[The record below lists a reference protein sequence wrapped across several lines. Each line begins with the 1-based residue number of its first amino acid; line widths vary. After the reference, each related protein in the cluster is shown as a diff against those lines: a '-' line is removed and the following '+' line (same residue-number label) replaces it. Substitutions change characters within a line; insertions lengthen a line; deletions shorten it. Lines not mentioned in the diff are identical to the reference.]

1 MLTPIGS
8 KSLAKPIYDK
18 ESVLYQPESSSKG
31 NHNVEIR
38 PVARIIIADLA
49 IVKAGS
55 NAGCNKCQATA
66 MLPGYK
72 NKKLIWFF
80 NAELTG

>member
-38 PVARIIIADLA
+38 PVARII
-49 IVKAGS
+49 
-55 NAGCNKCQATA
+55 NKCQATA
-66 MLPGYK
+66 MLPGCK